1 MKRIAALLFAL
12 CSTVALAQ
20 SYPNKPV
27 RIVIPFPPGGLTDV
41 LGRGLGA
48 DLSRM
53 WGQPVII
60 DNRPG
65 ANTIIAAE
73 YVAKQPADG
82 YTLFMAT
89 DAALSSNQYLYNKLP
104 YDPVKDFVP
113 VVNMVTTTT
122 ILVAAPN
129 LKASNVRELVQL
141 AKSKPGELTYG
152 SFGPGSSTHMD
163 TEAFSNLA
171 GIKLTHVP
179 YKGIADVVPAVMSS
193 QIDLALSGVP
203 PVLQHIRSG
212 RLKAIAFAGATRS
225 PLLPDV
231 PTFQE
236 AGFRGFEAIA
246 WFGLV
251 APAGTPRAVLD
262 KVAADVSEVLARPE
276 FKEKFITTVG
286 LGPFTQN
293 PDQFAEFLKQDRLK
307 YQQRVKEVGVKLD

>member
-48 DLSRM
+48 ELSRM

-276 FKEKFITTVG
+276 FKEKFITAVG

>member
-27 RIVIPFPPGGLTDV
+27 RMVIPFPPGGLTDV
-41 LGRGLGA
+41 LGRGLGTE
-48 DLSRM
+48 LSRM

-276 FKEKFITTVG
+276 FKEKFITAVG

>member
-48 DLSRM
+48 ELSRM

-73 YVAKQPADG
+73 YVAKQPTDG

-286 LGPFTQN
+286 LGAFTQN